1 MSWVRRRVIIMD
13 DQCRIVAL
21 KVRAT
26 YDLLALM
33 NMPSPLNHSSIGAAS
48 LVRHLGQWRGGNSG
62 DPAYRQLAR
71 ALKLLIMDGRV
82 PLGVR
87 VPGERE
93 LAQAIGISRTTVAA
107 AFNQLRDEDYLASRQ
122 GSGTVTRVPGG
133 HKAVA
138 EAETDGEEDG
148 VINWTAAALPAP
160 AGTWQAYEW
169 ALSQLP
175 AWLSRVGYEASGIPC
190 LREAIAADYT
200 RRGCPTRP
208 EQILVTGGAQLGLTL
223 VLQLLAGP
231 GDRIVVDHP
240 TFHNALSAIA
250 RNNCRAVPVGL
261 PTTGWD
267 MEAMYAALCQ
277 TSPRFAYIL
286 ADYHNPTGRH
296 MDAATRQTLVEVA
309 VRTRTPLL
317 IDETMAGT
325 GLEADVCGNGP
336 PPVAAFDPGGM
347 VISLGSASKRYWGGL
362 RIGWLRAD
370 EQTIASLTR
379 IRSTVD
385 MATPVVE
392 QLAVTALLDGTVP
405 VESMRRAEI
414 RDARDHLIA
423 LLADRLPDW
432 RVPVPEGGL
441 SLWAEMP
448 RPEAS
453 ALAAMAQ
460 AHGLRVAP
468 GPRFGIDGAFERFIR
483 LPFTLPIAELG
494 RAVDRLATAAD
505 RLSARSRSSVPAS
518 LSWAMEAERVI

>member
-1 MSWVRRRVIIMD
+1 
-13 DQCRIVAL
+13 
-21 KVRAT
+21 
-26 YDLLALM
+26 M
-33 NMPSPLNHSSIGAAS
+33 NSYSSLNHSTLGAAS
-48 LVRHLGQWRGGNSG
+48 LVRHLGQWRSVNGG

-133 HKAVA
+133 RLASLEPDTEAA
-138 EAETDGEEDG
+138 EEG

-160 AGTWQAYEW
+160 VGTWQAYEV

-175 AWLSRVGYEASGIPC
+175 TWLSRIGYEASGIPC

-200 RRGCPTRP
+200 RRGCPTRA
-208 EQILVTGGAQLGLTL
+208 EQILVTSGAQHGLML
-223 VLQLLAGP
+223 VLHLLAGP

-240 TFHNALSAIA
+240 TYHNALSAIA

-261 PTTGWD
+261 PSQGWD
-267 MEAMYAALCQ
+267 MEAMQAALRQ
-277 TSPRFAYIL
+277 TAPRFAYII

-296 MDAATRQTLVEVA
+296 MDAATRQALVDTA
-309 VRTRTPLL
+309 IRTRTPLL
-317 IDETMAGT
+317 IDETMVGT
-325 GLEADVCGNGP
+325 GLEADISDSGP
-336 PPVAAFDPGGM
+336 PPVAAFDPGST

-370 EQTIASLTR
+370 EQTIASLAR
-379 IRSTVD
+379 IRSTID

-392 QLAVTALLDGTVP
+392 QLAVAALLDGSVQ
-405 VESMRRAEI
+405 VESVRKAEI

-423 LLADRLPDW
+423 LLADRLPEW
-432 RVPVPEGGL
+432 RVPIPEGGL
-441 SLWAEMP
+441 SVWAEMP
-448 RPEAS
+448 RPEGS

-468 GPRFGIDGAFERFIR
+468 GPRFGIDGAFERFVR
-483 LPFTLPIAELG
+483 LPFTLPLADLD
-494 RAVDRLATAAD
+494 RAVDRLAMAAD
-505 RLSARSRSSVPAS
+505 RLRSRGRPTAFPS

>member
-1 MSWVRRRVIIMD
+1 
-13 DQCRIVAL
+13 
-21 KVRAT
+21 
-26 YDLLALM
+26 M
-33 NMPSPLNHSSIGAAS
+33 NMNHSLSQSTLGAAS
-48 LVRHLGQWRGGNSG
+48 LVRHLGQWRSANGS

-71 ALKLLIMDGRV
+71 ALKLLIMDGRI
-82 PLGVR
+82 PSSVR

-93 LAQAIGISRTTVAA
+93 LAQALGISRTTVAA

-122 GSGTVTRVPGG
+122 GSGTVTRLPGG
-133 HKAVA
+133 NRVGA
-138 EAETDGEEDG
+138 EAEAGDDGED
-148 VINWTAAALPAP
+148 VIDWTAAALPAP
-160 AGTWQAYEW
+160 AGMWQAYEM

-175 AWLSRVGYEASGIPC
+175 AWLSRIGYEGSGIPC
-190 LREAIAADYT
+190 LREAIAADYA

-208 EQILVTGGAQLGLTL
+208 EQILVTSGAQHGLTL

-261 PTTGWD
+261 PGEGWD
-267 MEAMYAALCQ
+267 VDAIQAALRQ
-277 TSPRFAYIL
+277 TSPRFAYII

-296 MDAATRQTLVEVA
+296 MDAATRRALVDAA

-325 GLEADVCGNGP
+325 GLEAGMSDGGP
-336 PPVAAFDPGGM
+336 PPVAAYDPGGI
-347 VISLGSASKRYWGGL
+347 VISLGSVSKRYWGGL

-370 EQTIASLTR
+370 EQTIASLAR
-379 IRSTVD
+379 IRSTID

-392 QLAVTALLDGTVP
+392 QLAATALLDGSVQ
-405 VESMRRAEI
+405 VESVRRTEI
-414 RDARDHLIA
+414 RDARDRLAA
-423 LLADRLPDW
+423 LLADHLPDW
-432 RVPVPEGGL
+432 HVPLPEGGL
-441 SLWAEMP
+441 SIWAEMP

-468 GPRFGIDGAFERFIR
+468 GPRFGVDGAFERFVR
-483 LPFTLPIAELG
+483 LPFTLPLAEMD
-494 RAVDRLATAAD
+494 RAVDRLATAAS
-505 RLSARSRSSVPAS
+505 RLRSHVRPMAT
-518 LSWAMEAERVI
+518 LSPNWALEAERVI